1 MTFIDFVIYWI
12 TWSVGGLELGM
23 DTSVLLFSIPNRFDD
38 GGLIQDIY
46 VCSLIVKLNCG
57 VSQVYVDHCL

>member
-38 GGLIQDIY
+38 GGLIQDYIW
-46 VCSLIVKLNCG
+46 VFFNCEIKLWCVSSLC
-57 VSQVYVDHCL
+57 

>member
-12 TWSVGGLELGM
+12 TWSVGGLECGM

-38 GGLIQDIY
+38 GGLIQDYIC
-46 VCSLIVKLNCG
+46 VFFNCEIRLCCVSSLC
-57 VSQVYVDHCL
+57 